1 MYNVYVTR
9 RFKHQAVCGRRC
21 TTPQGQQA
29 SCETRR
35 CVTCFKSTCPFNSPT
50 LVKYSC
56 IDCMIGTKI
65 QLHKLESDYFFIC
78 QCCDRN
84 KFYRYRQ
91 HKRSLFLDT
100 YAFENRIPLPRI
112 YCVKMHKHMCKNL
125 YGFTPIFCP
134 GQLPV
139 LPHIQLV
146 SHQLSTFFP
155 FGHASTTDVQRQQ
168 DHAL

>member
-9 RFKHQAVCGRRC
+9 RFKHQAVCGHRC
-21 TTPQGQQA
+21 TAPQGLLA
-29 SCETRR
+29 SCEMRR
-35 CVTCFKSTCPFNSPT
+35 CVTCFKSTCPFNSPI
-50 LVKYSC
+50 LVKYSR
-56 IDCMIGTKI
+56 MIVYRYKDTVR
-65 QLHKLESDYFFIC
+65 LESDYFFIR

-100 YAFENRIPLPRI
+100 YALENCIPIPRI

-125 YGFTPIFCP
+125 YGFTQIFCP

-155 FGHASTTDVQRQQ
+155 FGHASTTDVQRQW